1 MRVLRALS
9 SLLVTVTLI
18 GCTSQSTAPGPT
30 VLRDLKE
37 ICEKRGFAEGN
48 TTTPG
53 DYVIERA
60 FVES

>member
-1 MRVLRALS
+1 MLKGETLVSADADTPLSVLK
-9 SLLVTVTLI
+9 
-18 GCTSQSTAPGPT
+18 
-30 VLRDLKE
+30 LRDLKE